1 MTHPHPLLEPLQPGT
16 QHAAL
21 QLTGRELTPCALSLP
36 ACHANI
42 ARLERGSFCCA
53 NKAAL
58 DVFGIKGR
66 ALVPAKGDARAAPGA
81 IELVVPPSVSP
92 ACASVH
98 FGNKRDCWMSD
109 VFDCIDS
116 V

>member
-1 MTHPHPLLEPLQPGT
+1 MPP
-16 QHAAL
+16 
-21 QLTGRELTPCALSLP
+21 PCR
-36 ACHANI
+36 HANI

-58 DVFGIKGR
+58 DVFGIKGH
-66 ALVPAKGDARAAPGA
+66 APVPAKGDARAAPGA

-98 FGNKRDCWMSD
+98 FGNKRDSWMSD
-109 VFDCIDS
+109 VFDS